1 MPKFL
6 FALRNNINQ
15 RYKTQSNPT
24 GQFLV
29 CCFDQYDYQFNLHV
43 GGMPQ
48 TPKQCTEFLQLCNDN
63 CLCVGKN
70 EEVPEKITFYPG

>member
-43 GGMPQ
+43 GGLPSNAQ
-48 TPKQCTEFLQLCNDN
+48 S
-63 CLCVGKN
+63 
-70 EEVPEKITFYPG
+70 FYNYVMIIVSV